1 MSNKLS
7 NPAQESL
14 GNGQENYYVYAL
26 VDPRNQKVFYIGK
39 GKGDRVSNHIDEA
52 LDNTEKETEN

>member
-14 GNGQENYYVYAL
+14 GDGQENYYVYAL
-26 VDPRNQKVFYIGK
+26 VDPRSQKIFLHWQRK
-39 GKGDRVSNHIDEA
+39 RESS
-52 LDNTEKETEN
+52 L